1 MRAAFHA
8 TLLLLTLTGASA
20 QSTQAPAFEAATVR
34 VSAPGTGG
42 GRYAAT
48 GDRVVLDRT
57 TLLNA
62 LVRAFGLQNRDQVVG
77 PPWVFSERYDI
88 VAKAPDH
95 TPPDQIPR
103 MLQNLLIERFQLT
116 LHHETRD
123 LPAYELVMG
132 KGRLKLVEVK
142 DPPVTNDWVVKGEQR
157 EARSVS
163 MANFAGLLSPML
175 QAPVV
180 DKTGLA
186 GFYSFSFDP
195 TKEETRREE
204 FPSVFTVLEELGL
217 RLESR
222 KLPLE
227 VIVIESGNKV
237 PVEN

>member
-1 MRAAFHA
+1 MRAIFKLALVA
-8 TLLLLTLTGASA
+8 LTLTSASG
-20 QSTQAPAFEAATVR
+20 QSFEAATIR
-34 VSAPGTGG
+34 PSAPDTGG
-42 GRYAAT
+42 GRAT
-48 GDRVVLDRT
+48 TAGDRVVLNRT

-77 PPWVFSERYDI
+77 PPWVFSDRYDI

-95 TPPDQIPR
+95 APPDQIPR
-103 MLQNLLIERFQLT
+103 MLQNLLIERFQLM

-142 DPPVTNDWVVKGEQR
+142 DPTVKNDWVVKGEQR

-186 GFYSFSFDP
+186 GFYNFSFDP

-204 FPSVFTVLEELGL
+204 FPSVFTVLEDLGL

-222 KLPLE
+222 KLPLD
-227 VIVIESGNKV
+227 VIVIDNGNKV